1 MLDRVYKRTGRHC
14 DMCEIGFEEGHKGKC
29 CKVQNLL
36 YKCSLFSLILQICD
50 YDVCSACLLLEPAVE
65 PIPVPSSQQIEPI
78 QAANPQHVEPIQAPS
93 PQQIRRSPFRG
104 NLASILSPSLRDL
117 ASTHEPRP
125 QQIRSPFQGN
135 LAWARETSR
144 EQDFQFPSAHAQ
156 PQPLRLN
163 QDALSLLCRIR
174 RGNCNRLLPM
184 GVRACTELLPQ
195 LRDAASTIFHCPLP
209 DAIALRA
216 LDVSRYLPDSAGMP
230 TVLGAF
236 RCLTDGERGL
246 VSDSK
251 PSIPTRSAEP
261 SLNVSTV
268 LEAAADAHD
277 ASSHHEVVNVPSKSP
292 ARHPARTSYES
303 TSIVT
308 FSTLQKGGSVVRS
321 PPIPSSRCPMMS
333 RMKLKRNLAIS
344 SNSSAAVDDAT
355 LLEDLECMSFPV
367 ALQSTASFDAP
378 VALPKTP
385 TSLCARSPLKVPSPS
400 KPVLSPTPIPLQTKS
415 TASPQPFKAAVNKAA
430 VGLPALFCVKS
441 GLESPIPLTTDSPPI
456 QDDSPVS
463 RLQTFRELMKS
474 RPGTYGFITST
485 QTDGV
490 HVESR
495 GTQTSPPR
503 PTLKF
508 TKH

>member
-1 MLDRVYKRTGRHC
+1 
-14 DMCEIGFEEGHKGKC
+14 MCT
-29 CKVQNLL
+29 
-36 YKCSLFSLILQICD
+36 
-50 YDVCSACLLLEPAVE
+50 ACLLLDPAVQ
-65 PIPVPSSQQIEPI
+65 PIQAPNSQHDEPI
-78 QAANPQHVEPIQAPS
+78 QSPNPQRVDHIQARGSQQVQPIQAPHPQHVEPIQAPS
-93 PQQIRRSPFRG
+93 PQGFRRSPFRG
-104 NLASILSPSLRDL
+104 FTLPLSTLPGV
-117 ASTHEPRP
+117 HEP
-125 QQIRSPFQGN
+125 
-135 LAWARETSR
+135 SR
-144 EQDFQFPSAHAQ
+144 EPNSELPSANAQ
-156 PQPLRLN
+156 PQLLQLN

-174 RGNCNRLLPM
+174 RGDVNRLLPM
-184 GVRACTELLPQ
+184 SVRTSTELLAQ
-195 LRDAASTIFHCPLP
+195 LRDAASTIFKCPLP

-216 LDVSRYLPDSAGMP
+216 LDVSRYLPGSAGNP

-246 VSDSK
+246 V
-251 PSIPTRSAEP
+251 
-261 SLNVSTV
+261 
-268 LEAAADAHD
+268 DAHD
-277 ASSHHEVVNVPSKSP
+277 ANAGELPSSHQEVINVPSKSP
-292 ARHPARTSYES
+292 ARHPARTSNES

-321 PPIPSSRCPMMS
+321 PPIPSSRCPLMS
-333 RMKLKRNLAIS
+333 RMKLKRNPAIS

-355 LLEDLECMSFPV
+355 LVEDLECMSFPV

-378 VALPKTP
+378 VELPKTP

-400 KPVLSPTPIPLQTKS
+400 NPVLSPTPIPLQTKS

-430 VGLPALFCVKS
+430 VGFPALFCVKS
-441 GLESPIPLTTDSPPI
+441 CLELPIPLKIDSPPI

-495 GTQTSPPR
+495 GTQTSPP
-503 PTLKF
+503 PPYPQVHQTLTVEDLRNELAIASLALVKAF
-508 TKH
+508 GF

>member
-1 MLDRVYKRTGRHC
+1 
-14 DMCEIGFEEGHKGKC
+14 MCT
-29 CKVQNLL
+29 
-36 YKCSLFSLILQICD
+36 
-50 YDVCSACLLLEPAVE
+50 ACLLLDPAVQ
-65 PIPVPSSQQIEPI
+65 PIQAPNSQHDEPI
-78 QAANPQHVEPIQAPS
+78 QSPNPQHVDHIQARGSQQVQPIQAPHPQHVEPIQAPS
-93 PQQIRRSPFRG
+93 PQGFRRSPFRG
-104 NLASILSPSLRDL
+104 FTLPLSTLPGV
-117 ASTHEPRP
+117 HEP
-125 QQIRSPFQGN
+125 
-135 LAWARETSR
+135 SR
-144 EQDFQFPSAHAQ
+144 EPNSELPSANAQ
-156 PQPLRLN
+156 PQLLQLN

-174 RGNCNRLLPM
+174 RGDVNRLLPM
-184 GVRACTELLPQ
+184 SVRTSTELLAQ
-195 LRDAASTIFHCPLP
+195 LRDAASTIFKCPLP

-216 LDVSRYLPDSAGMP
+216 LDVSRYLPGSAGKP

-246 VSDSK
+246 V
-251 PSIPTRSAEP
+251 
-261 SLNVSTV
+261 
-268 LEAAADAHD
+268 DAHD
-277 ASSHHEVVNVPSKSP
+277 ANAGELPSSHHEVINVPSKSP
-292 ARHPARTSYES
+292 ARHPARTSNES

-321 PPIPSSRCPMMS
+321 PPIPSSRCPLMS
-333 RMKLKRNLAIS
+333 RMKLKRNPAIS

-355 LLEDLECMSFPV
+355 LVEDLECMSFPV

-430 VGLPALFCVKS
+430 VGFPALFCVKS
-441 GLESPIPLTTDSPPI
+441 CLELPIPLKIDSPPI

-495 GTQTSPPR
+495 GTQTSPP
-503 PTLKF
+503 PPYPQVHQTLTVEDLRNELAIASLALVKAF
-508 TKH
+508 GF

>member
-1 MLDRVYKRTGRHC
+1 
-14 DMCEIGFEEGHKGKC
+14 MCT
-29 CKVQNLL
+29 
-36 YKCSLFSLILQICD
+36 
-50 YDVCSACLLLEPAVE
+50 ACLLLDPAVQ
-65 PIPVPSSQQIEPI
+65 PIQAPNSQHDEPI
-78 QAANPQHVEPIQAPS
+78 QSPNPQHVDHIQARGSQQVQPIQAPHPQHVEPIQAPS
-93 PQQIRRSPFRG
+93 PQGFRRSPFRG
-104 NLASILSPSLRDL
+104 FTLPLSTLPGV
-117 ASTHEPRP
+117 HEP
-125 QQIRSPFQGN
+125 
-135 LAWARETSR
+135 SR
-144 EQDFQFPSAHAQ
+144 EPNSELPSANAQ
-156 PQPLRLN
+156 PQLLQLN

-174 RGNCNRLLPM
+174 RGDVNRLLPM
-184 GVRACTELLPQ
+184 SVRTSTELLAQ
-195 LRDAASTIFHCPLP
+195 LRDAASTIFKCPLP

-216 LDVSRYLPDSAGMP
+216 LDVSRYLPGSAGNP

-246 VSDSK
+246 V
-251 PSIPTRSAEP
+251 
-261 SLNVSTV
+261 
-268 LEAAADAHD
+268 DAHD
-277 ASSHHEVVNVPSKSP
+277 ANAGELPSSHHEVINVPSKSP
-292 ARHPARTSYES
+292 ARHPARTSNESTSIVTFSTLQKS

-308 FSTLQKGGSVVRS
+308 FSTLQKGGT
-321 PPIPSSRCPMMS
+321 
-333 RMKLKRNLAIS
+333 RMKLKRNPAIS

-355 LLEDLECMSFPV
+355 LVEDLECMSFPV

-378 VALPKTP
+378 VELLKTP

-430 VGLPALFCVKS
+430 VGFPALFCVKS
-441 GLESPIPLTTDSPPI
+441 CLELPIPLKIDSPPI

-495 GTQTSPPR
+495 GTQTSPPPALPSSSTNIDR
-503 PTLKF
+503 GGSPK
-508 TKH
+508 